1 MFSKSFPFLYTF
13 LLLGFLAMAPTLPAQ
28 TGKVPH
34 KARGVWSLDWSPD
47 DRFFAMGGDDSTL
60 AIYNTSD
67 YSLHLSMKLPEMI
80 RCLRWHPKEKLLAIA
95 TGKCVSL
102 LDMATNQLRTLPG
115 LTTGGRALGWNY
127 TGELLAL
134 ADGRGIVQILTREGA
149 LLRSIKKHNIH
160 SYLALDWHPSKN
172 ILVASSDDILVFD
185 TSGKQLSY
193 ITHRK
198 EPTGVLSVQWHPS
211 GAYFASG
218 DYGHHGEGV
227 ETLLQFWKEDGTLLK
242 VMKGSIAE
250 YRNIRWNKDGS
261 LLATASDALRI
272 WTKEGELVHTGSTTG
287 YNLWSID
294 WNSRGSQILTASF
307 DGHLDL
313 WTDQASLVRKID

>member
-1 MFSKSFPFLYTF
+1 MPSQSFVLRYSI
-13 LLLGFLAMAPTLPAQ
+13 LLLTFFAIAPSLLAQ
-28 TGKVPH
+28 TGKPPH
-34 KARGVWSLDWSPD
+34 RTGVWSLDWSPD
-47 DRFFAMGGDDSTL
+47 DRFFAMGGDASTL
-60 AIYNTSD
+60 AVYNTSD
-67 YSLHLSMKLPEMI
+67 YSLHLSLKLPDAI
-80 RCLRWHPKEKLLAIA
+80 KCLRWHPIEKLLAIA
-95 TGKCVSL
+95 TNKGVSL
-102 LDMATNQLRTLPG
+102 LDMATAQLRTLPG
-115 LTTGGRALGWNY
+115 LTTGGRGVGWNY

-134 ADGRGIVQILTREGA
+134 ADGKGVVQILTKEGA

-172 ILVASSDDILVFD
+172 ILVAASDEILVFD
-185 TSGKQLSY
+185 TSGRQLSF

-211 GAYFASG
+211 GAFFASG
-218 DYGHHGEGV
+218 DYGHHNEGV

-242 VMKGSIAE
+242 VMKGSITE

-272 WTKEGELVHTGSTTG
+272 WTKEGELIHTGNATG

-294 WNSRGSQILTASF
+294 WNSKGSQILTSSF

-313 WTDQASLVRKID
+313 WTAQGKQVRKID